1 MQGGPLRF
9 RDSRRGIGAVREALS
24 IHVFRHP
31 GPRSSHLTERWQIVR
46 CRRSRSRDKET
57 PQGRGSPKGHG
68 GINGGRLA
76 PLTVGKWMLN
86 RRQHGRGP
94 YRHSLVVAAE
104 DSHPQPLSSG
114 QPRGWGSN
122 DRAVLGGRVV
132 PRRRSDL
139 ALHIRNSLGVAE
151 TSGSPPAQWVGGN
164 HDVLDCV
171 CRMFLRLDRPSYRLR
186 KYGRLSTHRSWVGL
200 GVPYRRIWMM
210 PSYFFTASVARPNI
224 PNEEIHNK
232 VQVVPQPSPSP
243 PVPVPLRLLESR
255 LSSPLAYGVR
265 VAQAG
270 EFSNPCYAWI
280 VEDGFGRVL
289 DFLGCHRSG

>member
-164 HDVLDCV
+164 YDVLDCV

-210 PSYFFTASVARPNI
+210 PSYFFILRASPDQTFRTKKSTIRCKWSLNRP
-224 PNEEIHNK
+224 PR
-232 VQVVPQPSPSP
+232 PQSPSHS
-243 PVPVPLRLLESR
+243 VSSNLALAR
-255 LSSPLAYGVR
+255 LSHMA
-265 VAQAG
+265 
-270 EFSNPCYAWI
+270 
-280 VEDGFGRVL
+280 FGSLKPGSSRILVMP
-289 DFLGCHRSG
+289 G